1 MRVRTLTRSV
11 DENNVTILI
20 GKPIAELRR
29 LQNLIVKQI
38 EKAYRDRNTE
48 ALEELQV
55 RQAEVIEAIVKKE
68 F

>member
-1 MRVRTLTRSV
+1 LV
-11 DENNVTILI
+11 DKNNVTILI

>member
-1 MRVRTLTRSV
+1 VRACTLTRLV
-11 DENNVTILI
+11 DKNNVTILI

>member
-1 MRVRTLTRSV
+1 MTRSV

>member
-1 MRVRTLTRSV
+1 LTRSV
-11 DENNVTILI
+11 DKNNVTILI

-29 LQNLIVKQI
+29 LQDLIAKQI

-55 RQAEVIEAIVKKE
+55 RQTEVIEAIVKKE